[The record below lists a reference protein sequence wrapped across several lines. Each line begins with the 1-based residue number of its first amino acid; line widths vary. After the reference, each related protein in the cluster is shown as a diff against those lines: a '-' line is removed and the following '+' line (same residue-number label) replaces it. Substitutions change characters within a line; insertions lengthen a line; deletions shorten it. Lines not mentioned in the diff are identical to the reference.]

1 MPLATALPLLLS
13 LTATA
18 RAADA
23 LPATPIIQA
32 AALSDGQKGDGKN
45 GGGGG
50 GNKKGKKGKREK
62 EPGRK
67 IAAAEFPNSARTLK
81 QGAIVLSPLIQ
92 PSSYGIS
99 NKVQLLVPI
108 VPQMLGPQL
117 AVRYDFKNTK
127 KADLAIEPF
136 VSSNWSLSG
145 VTAGANLRYTM
156 AVNGG
161 RLNLGAGAGFS
172 TTLDTVESVAEGGTS
187 GLDTTDIPTSG
198 LTSTNVEVGYDM
210 VVDDKTVWRFVG
222 AVDPYLTSQGASSGM
237 AAVNW
242 NHSFN
247 ESFRLGLGLG
257 AYAGGSTAQSILS
270 EAGIDMKSRK
280 VTPLPTV
287 ELWWRL

>member
-1 MPLATALPLLLS
+1 MMLAPALPLLLT
-13 LTATA
+13 LGAAA
-18 RAADA
+18 RAADV
-23 LPATPIIQA
+23 PPEPPTGQI
-32 AALSDGQKGDGKN
+32 AALSDGQKGDGKD
-45 GGGGG
+45 GG

-81 QGAIVLSPLIQ
+81 QGAMVLSPLIQ

-99 NKVQLLVPI
+99 NKVQLLLPI

-145 VTAGANLRYTM
+145 VTAGANVRYTM
-156 AVNGG
+156 EVTGG

-172 TTLDTVESVAEGGTS
+172 TTLDTVESVAQGGTS
-187 GLDTTDIPTSG
+187 GLDSNDIPTSG
-198 LTSTNVEVGYDM
+198 LTSTNVELGYDM
-210 VVDDKTVWRFVG
+210 VVDDKTVWRFLG
-222 AVDPYLTSQGASSGM
+222 AVDPYLTSQGVSTGM
-237 AAVNW
+237 AAANW

-257 AYAGGSTAQSILS
+257 VYAGGCTGLSILS
-270 EAGIDMKSRK
+270 EAGIDMKART